1 MNGKLILAS
10 TPIGNLGDISKR
22 LAEAFAAADL
32 ILCEDT
38 RNTRKLLTHLDVT
51 EKNLMS
57 MPVYSEKGRISQVLQ
72 HLEAGESVVFA
83 SDAGVPVISDP
94 GFMLVNAVLDADF
107 EVSIIPGPNAAV
119 SALAMSGL
127 PGDRFVFE
135 GFLPPKGSKRN
146 KRMKAMAD
154 EERTIVLYES
164 PHRLPRTVKEL
175 ADACGPE
182 RIIAIT
188 RELTKLHE
196 ELWRGTLAEAVTY
209 TESKAARGEY
219 TLVLAGASRERGKSS
234 AGPAS

>member
-22 LAEAFAAADL
+22 LAEAFATADL

-38 RNTRKLLTHLDVT
+38 RNTRKLLTHLDIK
-51 EKNLMS
+51 EKSLMS
-57 MPVYSEKGRISQVLQ
+57 MPVYSEKGRISQIISR
-72 HLEAGESVVFA
+72 LETGESVVFA

-94 GFMLVNAVLDADF
+94 GFMLVNAVLDAGY

-119 SALAMSGL
+119 SALAISGL

-146 KRMKAMAD
+146 KRIKALAS
-154 EERTIVLYES
+154 EERTAILYES
-164 PHRLPRTVKEL
+164 PHRLPRTIKEL
-175 ADACGPE
+175 AEACGPN
-182 RIIAIT
+182 RVIAIT

-196 ELWRGTLAEAVTY
+196 QLWRGTLIEAVNY
-209 TESKAARGEY
+209 TQTTAARGEY
-219 TLVLAGASRERGKSS
+219 TLVLAGAR
-234 AGPAS
+234 